1 MTFLVV
7 LEFEYASVPFI
18 PGADHD
24 TYLVQED
31 YGRLGRCWRETDV
44 EDTDLESV
52 IADMLERQLSNPV
65 RVISFNTAEGWSRD
79 VSEDVAHELRQRRSD
94 QGRDIPSSLEQ
105 FIDRHAKQDT
115 SIQLPLPIRF

>member
-1 MTFLVV
+1 MRQ
-7 LEFEYASVPFI
+7 SPSII
-18 PGADHD
+18 PGTDHD

-52 IADMLERQLSNPV
+52 IAAMLEGQLSKPV
-65 RVISFNTAEGWSRD
+65 RVIRFNTAEGWSRD
-79 VSEDVAHELRQRRSD
+79 VSEDVAHQLRQRCSD
-94 QGRDIPSSLEQ
+94 QGRLVPESLEQ
-105 FIDRHAKQDT
+105 FVDWPPGQSP